1 MASSQTLSLV
11 SLLCIVLTALAVDRD
26 VVCNVR
32 DYGAIGDNF
41 TLDTDAIQTAID
53 KCPSKIVLIPENF
66 TFYTK
71 PIQLHEGT
79 HLIVNGNIAG
89 LRDVLSWPNST
100 NKNCSTSPY
109 ETPYPEII
117 QAPQRESLIWSMA
130 SSNITISGT
139 GVIDGQG
146 WRWWPYR
153 NKPGDYWHNCRP
165 SLVEFGAKAGNTST
179 APILENINVSGVTLK
194 DSPFWTL
201 SARGLRNAVFD
212 RVKVTTSG
220 CGYSQSPNT
229 DGLNIQGENI
239 VVKNSIVHN
248 GDDCVPIFPPSRN
261 ITILNMSCTCGNG
274 IVPIIWHTALNYPG
288 FAGNISNVLIDGATF
303 TNTETAVA
311 VKGLQAFDGF
321 ISNVTW
327 RNIQLFDVK
336 EAIMFNENGQSSSVQ
351 SGRGLSTPRYSNL
364 SVINVTGSAACPG
377 KIVCEPGAYAC
388 DGLLMINV
396 TVDTPSKCRD
406 YTCSNAKGIAQG
418 CSPVPCDW
426 NDY

>member
-153 NKPGDYWHNCRP
+153 NKPGDYCKCYD
-165 SLVEFGAKAGNTST
+165 AKPEAAMLT
-179 APILENINVSGVTLK
+179 P
-194 DSPFWTL
+194 
-201 SARGLRNAVFD
+201 LR
-212 RVKVTTSG
+212 
-220 CGYSQSPNT
+220 
-229 DGLNIQGENI
+229 
-239 VVKNSIVHN
+239 H
-248 GDDCVPIFPPSRN
+248 
-261 ITILNMSCTCGNG
+261 
-274 IVPIIWHTALNYPG
+274 
-288 FAGNISNVLIDGATF
+288 
-303 TNTETAVA
+303 
-311 VKGLQAFDGF
+311 QAK
-321 ISNVTW
+321 S
-327 RNIQLFDVK
+327 
-336 EAIMFNENGQSSSVQ
+336 
-351 SGRGLSTPRYSNL
+351 
-364 SVINVTGSAACPG
+364 
-377 KIVCEPGAYAC
+377 
-388 DGLLMINV
+388 
-396 TVDTPSKCRD
+396 
-406 YTCSNAKGIAQG
+406 
-418 CSPVPCDW
+418 
-426 NDY
+426 